1 VGRIPINRES
11 PLNLLEL
18 KQRDFTRFVDQLAQ
32 RGEPF
37 VVATVVRIRGS
48 SLGKPGFK
56 AVVSREGRIIF
67 GTIGGV
73 CPESAVATM
82 AQDSLRTG
90 QAKVVTVHLE
100 DARSA
105 VAGTLKNTNPDE
117 VYVETNCGGIM
128 EIYVEPYPPADRL
141 ILIGQGGKDDVE
153 DGLVRMGKTLG
164 FETVVIDHLPV
175 LTEDPDLLIT
185 DLDYDLGQ
193 FDFAESDSVVV
204 LTKGERDVPTLE
216 ILARKKV
223 RFVGLMASL
232 QRVKDDV
239 DELKHR
245 GADPGFIES
254 LHSPV
259 GLDIGAVTPEEVVVS
274 IMADVI
280 AARRGK
286 HLPHDA
292 FLGKVLGVGAQR
304 RPSSRTD

>member
-1 VGRIPINRES
+1 M
-11 PLNLLEL
+11 

-82 AQDSLRTG
+82 AQEALRTG

-105 VAGTLKNTNPDE
+105 VDGTLKNTNPDE

-128 EIYVEPYPPADRL
+128 EIYVEPYLPANRL

-185 DLDYDLGQ
+185 DLDYDLDQ
-193 FDFAESDSVVV
+193 FKFAESDSVVV
-204 LTKGERDVPTLE
+204 LTKGERDVPALE
-216 ILARKKV
+216 ALAKKNV

-239 DELKHR
+239 EELKRR
-245 GADPGFIES
+245 GVAPEFIEA

-280 AARRGK
+280 AVKRGK
-286 HLPHDA
+286 HLPHSV
-292 FLGKVLGVGAQR
+292 FVGKVLGGHRGTA
-304 RPSSRTD
+304 SRAD